1 MIIGRM
7 ETRADKIHSVLQ
19 EPDIAFGYW
28 STGAY
33 GNGGQ
38 KQGCLMKE
46 TV

>member
-1 MIIGRM
+1 MTIGRIEM
-7 ETRADKIHSVLQ
+7 QEEKTHSVLQ
-19 EPDIAFGYW
+19 ERDVAFGYW

-38 KQGCLMKE
+38 KQSCLMKE